1 MNKDYL
7 IIQIN
12 NSTIESIKLNKDLKI
27 INKLKTTNIN
37 KFIEYSKNTNIIIY
51 DKKIELISLLKL
63 LYKNKIYN
71 YKFKYI
77 ELKDKINKQNN
88 IINIY
93 NELNK
98 YLLNKNINDLD
109 ELLYKEINHGRLFR
123 GLNYSK
129 YLCDIKINNNKYYGY
144 IIDLSKDKYVSYYAL
159 LKELNEEYFTADEIN
174 NLKNKSGI
182 IILNIC
188 YIREETL
195 SLTNFY
201 SIQETTIT
209 NNISERIING
219 IKLYLRYKENNKELK
234 LILWGKLNYLK
245 ENYKTLNKNILNKF
259 INNINLIKEPW
270 DYFIEGELWK

>member
-27 INKLKTTNIN
+27 ISKLKTTNIN

-77 ELKDKINKQNN
+77 ELKDKINKQNS
-88 IINIY
+88 ILNIY

-188 YIREETL
+188 YIREDTL

-219 IKLYLRYKENNKELK
+219 IKLYLKYKENNKELK

-245 ENYKTLNKNILNKF
+245 ENYKTLNKKILNKF

>member
-27 INKLKTTNIN
+27 ISKLKTTNIN

-63 LYKNKIYN
+63 IYKNKIYN

>member
-63 LYKNKIYN
+63 IYKNKIYN

>member
-77 ELKDKINKQNN
+77 ELKDKINKQNS
-88 IINIY
+88 ILNIY

-188 YIREETL
+188 YIREDTL

>member
-27 INKLKTTNIN
+27 ISKLKTTNIN

-188 YIREETL
+188 YIREDTL

>member
-27 INKLKTTNIN
+27 ISKLKTTNIN

-77 ELKDKINKQNN
+77 ELKDKINKQNS
-88 IINIY
+88 ILNIY

-188 YIREETL
+188 YIREDTL

-219 IKLYLRYKENNKELK
+219 IKLYLKYKENNKELK

>member
-37 KFIEYSKNTNIIIY
+37 KFVEYSKNTNIIIY

-77 ELKDKINKQNN
+77 ELKDKINKQNS
-88 IINIY
+88 ILNIY

-201 SIQETTIT
+201 SIQETTIN
-209 NNISERIING
+209 NNINERIING

>member
-27 INKLKTTNIN
+27 ISKLKTTNIN

-77 ELKDKINKQNN
+77 ELKDKINKQNS
-88 IINIY
+88 ILNIY

-219 IKLYLRYKENNKELK
+219 IKLYLKYKENNKELK

>member
-27 INKLKTTNIN
+27 ISKLKTTNIN

-77 ELKDKINKQNN
+77 ELKDKINKQNS
-88 IINIY
+88 ILNIY

-201 SIQETTIT
+201 SIQETTIN
-209 NNISERIING
+209 NNINERIING
-219 IKLYLRYKENNKELK
+219 IKLYLKYKENNKELK

>member
-27 INKLKTTNIN
+27 ISKLKTTNIN

-77 ELKDKINKQNN
+77 ELKDKINKQNS
-88 IINIY
+88 ILNIY

-188 YIREETL
+188 YIREDTL

>member
-63 LYKNKIYN
+63 IYKNKIYN

-188 YIREETL
+188 YIREDTL

>member
-188 YIREETL
+188 YIREDTL

-219 IKLYLRYKENNKELK
+219 IKLYLRYKENNKDLK

>member
-27 INKLKTTNIN
+27 ISKLKTTNIN

-77 ELKDKINKQNN
+77 ELKDKINKQNS
-88 IINIY
+88 ILNIY

-109 ELLYKEINHGRLFR
+109 ELLYKEINYGRLFR

-219 IKLYLRYKENNKELK
+219 IKLYLKYKENNKELK

>member
-63 LYKNKIYN
+63 IYKNKIYN

-77 ELKDKINKQNN
+77 ELKDKINKQNS
-88 IINIY
+88 ILNIY

-188 YIREETL
+188 YIREDTL

>member
-27 INKLKTTNIN
+27 ISKLKTTNIN

-63 LYKNKIYN
+63 IYKNKIYN

-188 YIREETL
+188 YIREDTL

>member
-27 INKLKTTNIN
+27 ISKLKTTNIN

-77 ELKDKINKQNN
+77 DLKDKINKQNN

-109 ELLYKEINHGRLFR
+109 QLLYKEINHGRLFR

>member
-188 YIREETL
+188 YIREDTL

>member
-27 INKLKTTNIN
+27 ISKLKTTNIN

-77 ELKDKINKQNN
+77 ELKDKINKQNS
-88 IINIY
+88 ILNIY

-188 YIREETL
+188 YIREDTL

-245 ENYKTLNKNILNKF
+245 ENYKTLNKTILNKF

>member
-37 KFIEYSKNTNIIIY
+37 KFIEYSNNTNIIIY

-77 ELKDKINKQNN
+77 ELKDKINKQNS
-88 IINIY
+88 ILNIY

-159 LKELNEEYFTADEIN
+159 LKELNEEYFTANEIN

-188 YIREETL
+188 YIREESL

-201 SIQETTIT
+201 SIQETTIN
-209 NNISERIING
+209 NNINERIING
-219 IKLYLRYKENNKELK
+219 IKLYLKYKENNKELK

-245 ENYKTLNKNILNKF
+245 ENYKTLNKNILNKL

>member
-27 INKLKTTNIN
+27 ISKLKTTNIN

-77 ELKDKINKQNN
+77 ELKDKINKQNS
-88 IINIY
+88 ILNIY

>member
-77 ELKDKINKQNN
+77 ELKDKINKQNS
-88 IINIY
+88 ILNIY

-98 YLLNKNINDLD
+98 YLLNKNINNLD

-144 IIDLSKDKYVSYYAL
+144 IIDLSKDKYVGYYAL
-159 LKELNEEYFTADEIN
+159 LKELNEEYYTADEIN

-195 SLTNFY
+195 PLTNFY

-209 NNISERIING
+209 NNINERIING
-219 IKLYLRYKENNKELK
+219 IKLYLKYKENNKELK
-234 LILWGKLNYLK
+234 LILWGKLNYIK
-245 ENYKTLNKNILNKF
+245 ENNKTLNKTILNKL

>member
-63 LYKNKIYN
+63 IYKNKIYN
-71 YKFKYI
+71 YKLKYI
-77 ELKDKINKQNN
+77 ELKDKINKQNSML
-88 IINIY
+88 NIY

-188 YIREETL
+188 YIREDTL

-219 IKLYLRYKENNKELK
+219 IKLYLRYKENNKDLK

>member
-27 INKLKTTNIN
+27 ISKLKTTNVN

-144 IIDLSKDKYVSYYAL
+144 IIDLSKDKYISYYAL
-159 LKELNEEYFTADEIN
+159 LKELNEEYYTADEIN

-201 SIQETTIT
+201 SIQETTIN
-209 NNISERIING
+209 NNINERIING
-219 IKLYLRYKENNKELK
+219 IKLYLKYKENNKELK

-259 INNINLIKEPW
+259 INSINLIKEPW

>member
-37 KFIEYSKNTNIIIY
+37 KFIEYSNNTNIIIY

-63 LYKNKIYN
+63 LYKNRIYN

-77 ELKDKINKQNN
+77 ELKDKINKQNS
-88 IINIY
+88 ILNIY

-144 IIDLSKDKYVSYYAL
+144 IIDLSKDKYISYYAL

-219 IKLYLRYKENNKELK
+219 IKLYLKYKENNKELK

-245 ENYKTLNKNILNKF
+245 ENYKTLNKTILNKF

>member
-27 INKLKTTNIN
+27 ISKLKTTNIN

-77 ELKDKINKQNN
+77 ELKDKINKQNS
-88 IINIY
+88 ILNIY

-245 ENYKTLNKNILNKF
+245 ENYKTLNKTILNKF

>member
-27 INKLKTTNIN
+27 ISKLKTTNIN

>member
-27 INKLKTTNIN
+27 ISKLKTTNIN

-63 LYKNKIYN
+63 IYKNKIYN

-77 ELKDKINKQNN
+77 ELKDKINKQNS
-88 IINIY
+88 ILNIY

-188 YIREETL
+188 YIREDTL